1 MTKLRTKPGTYGT
14 LYRFEF
20 EYADVAGP
28 DGETIGWWGTW
39 AYNEEGAWDNWYDGN
54 EDVGFHATGKV
65 RRAVERAQ

>member
-1 MTKLRTKPGTYGT
+1 VTKFRTKPGIYGT

-28 DGETIGWWGTW
+28 DSEIIGWWGTW
-39 AYNEEGAWDNWYDGN
+39 AYNEENAWDNWHHGN
-54 EDVGFHATGKV
+54 EDLGFHATGKV